1 MFLSC
6 SFDAYED
13 LNLNDSNLKLNWN
26 KAYEE
31 DTMEKS
37 IIGLRWALSYMGAK
51 LPASLTSITSNSNS
65 IEIDIEKLGFND
77 LAKQKLNILHKR
89 IKESNEYRTT
99 GAIDLGRYVTLLI
112 GASEHYY
119 EITGVPNQLNNLLS
133 NYTLKSEKGYVN
145 NSDVSL
151 EHRIISFSEQRG
163 FNQLFLSTETDPVT
177 GNDLEF
183 ETVEILHNGQ
193 LRFGIFDQN
202 GNRKN
207 NADPT
212 HSNAGKPAKC
222 MWCHES
228 SIQPLFSEQNNFDGF
243 LPYPEFRSI
252 LLGYRTSHNNL
263 KNALIDGV
271 DYSNTQQHTLTELL
285 YISFMEPSAKRLSIE
300 WGIPLSEVQSKL
312 SDLATHVH
320 EEFPFLGDLYH
331 RRDVEAYSPF
341 EGLQVSSDV
350 REQSEIEVNYIN

>member
-1 MFLSC
+1 
-6 SFDAYED
+6 
-13 LNLNDSNLKLNWN
+13 
-26 KAYEE
+26 
-31 DTMEKS
+31 
-37 IIGLRWALSYMGAK
+37 MGAK

-89 IKESNEYRTT
+89 IKESNEYRRT

-271 DYSNTQQHTLTELL
+271 DYSQTQQHTLTELL

-312 SDLATHVH
+312 SDLSAHVH
-320 EEFPFLGDLYH
+320 EEFPFLGDLYY

-341 EGLQVSSDV
+341 EGLQVSSNV